1 MALFDRRILKGKLP
15 IAGALATTLALPL
28 AAWAQAPLNQIP
40 QPPSDLPPPHGPLFA
55 YAIFNWLFVA
65 AVVAYLLWAA
75 WRTRSVFPLAFLA
88 GGALAG
94 IVEPVFDGNIH
105 VWFNHPPGDPA
116 SWHVYNVPYPWYVI
130 PGNATLAGP
139 TYFIYERL
147 RRGAGARE
155 LWSYFFICWAYDGFL
170 ELPGTVMGAYVYF
183 GPHPFTIA
191 NWPIWI
197 GALAG
202 LGLPLAAYTAY
213 VMRDL
218 MSGVSLWLGFAI
230 LMPVVI
236 YGCEVISWPMWD
248 MLNAGQSVP
257 VTRIAALVSLA
268 LMGIAYHVLVLAYG
282 RARAIQEIAAPNGAS
297 IG

>member
-1 MALFDRRILKGKLP
+1 MNTESKILRLGSVVAASFFP
-15 IAGALATTLALPL
+15 VAGW
-28 AAWAQAPLNQIP
+28 AAAPQSQIP
-40 QPPSDLPPPHGPLFA
+40 QPPVDLPPPHGPLFA

-75 WRTRSVFPLAFLA
+75 WRTRSLFPLAFLA

-105 VWFNHPPGDPA
+105 VWFNHPPGDPP

-130 PGNATLAGP
+130 PGNGTLAAP
-139 TYFIYERL
+139 TYFIYDRL
-147 RRGAGARE
+147 RRGISSGE
-155 LWSYFFICWAYDGFL
+155 LWAYFFICWAYDGFL
-170 ELPGTVMGAYVYF
+170 ELPGTLMGAYVYF
-183 GPHPFTIA
+183 GPHPFTFA
-191 NWPIWI
+191 NWPVWI

-213 VMRDL
+213 VMRDV
-218 MSGVSLWLGFAI
+218 MSGAALWIYFAL

-248 MLNAGQSVP
+248 LLNAGQSVAN
-257 VTRIAALVSLA
+257 TRIAAIASLV
-268 LMGIAYHVLVLAYG
+268 LMLIAYHVLVLAYART
-282 RARAIQEIAAPNGAS
+282 RALRKAAGAS
-297 IG
+297 ELAMA

>member
-1 MALFDRRILKGKLP
+1 MYSTGSWAGTPLSQVPLP
-15 IAGALATTLALPL
+15 PTE
-28 AAWAQAPLNQIP
+28 
-40 QPPSDLPPPHGPLFA
+40 LPPPHGPLFA

-65 AVVAYLLWAA
+65 AVFAYLIWAA

-105 VWFNHPPGDPA
+105 VWFNHPPGDPP
-116 SWHVYNVPYPWYVI
+116 SWHFYNVPYPWYVI

-139 TYFIYERL
+139 TYFIFERL
-147 RRGAGARE
+147 RRGIGGGE
-155 LWSYFFICWAYDGFL
+155 LWAYFFICWAYDGFL
-170 ELPGTVMGAYVYF
+170 ELPGTIMGAYIYY
-183 GPHPFTIA
+183 GPEPFRIA

-202 LGLPLAAYTAY
+202 LGLPLASYTAY
-213 VMRDL
+213 VMFDVMRGL
-218 MSGVSLWLGFAI
+218 TLWVYFAL

-248 MLNAGQSVP
+248 FLNGGRTVAETS
-257 VTRIAALVSLA
+257 IAAVVSVGFMA
-268 LMGIAYHVLVLAYG
+268 ISYHVLVLAYG
-282 RARAIQEIAAPNGAS
+282 RNRALQARVAAA
-297 IG
+297 